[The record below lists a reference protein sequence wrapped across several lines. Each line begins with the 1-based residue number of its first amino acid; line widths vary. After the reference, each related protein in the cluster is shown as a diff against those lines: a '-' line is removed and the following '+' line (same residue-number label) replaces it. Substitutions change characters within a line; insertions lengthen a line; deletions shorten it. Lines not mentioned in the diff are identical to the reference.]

1 MLVPRSFQDGAPK
14 RPQDPMSSKKNT
26 FRHDAFTL
34 IELITVIVIM
44 GVVALVVA
52 APAMS
57 NLTSMRASAA
67 ATRLASDVRYLQRT
81 AMASGLRTWLV
92 VDANAERYSLYI
104 ENAASP
110 GKAGRVGLAHPLDLT
125 TTAIQFNA
133 SPYNGV
139 TITSA
144 DFNGTSELEFDNFGT
159 PKDSNAVTL
168 TAPGIV
174 ILSSGLAVR
183 VHPVGG
189 FVEHRTWP

>member
-1 MLVPRSFQDGAPK
+1 MPSMTATLK
-14 RPQDPMSSKKNT
+14 RN
-26 FRHDAFTL
+26 AFTL

-67 ATRLASDVRYLQRT
+67 ASRLASDVRYLQRT

-92 VDANAERYSLYI
+92 VDAATERYSLYI
-104 ENAASP
+104 ENSASP

-125 TTAIQFNA
+125 TTAVQLNS

-144 DFNGTSELEFDNFGT
+144 SFNSTSELEFDSFGT
-159 PKDSNAVTL
+159 PKDSNAAVL
-168 TAPGIV
+168 SAAGIV
-174 ILSSGLAVR
+174 ILSNGVAVR

-189 FVEHRTWP
+189 YVEHRTWP